1 MEHDELPQRDP
12 FQITPEMPVTLRP
25 AVPADLTDCSLFF
38 TEVFNAP
45 PWNEQ
50 WTKESSWQR
59 LSDCMHTP
67 NFVGLIA
74 EDGAEIVAMAF
85 GYSQRYQGE
94 LHYELL
100 EFCVAT
106 PRQGEGIGSALLA
119 ELHTRLQAAGVARI
133 NAMTARDTPAQDFYL
148 KGGFYISPQRIMMSR
163 RY

>member
-1 MEHDELPQRDP
+1 
-12 FQITPEMPVTLRP
+12 
-25 AVPADLTDCSLFF
+25 
-38 TEVFNAP
+38 
-45 PWNEQ
+45 
-50 WTKESSWQR
+50 
-59 LSDCMHTP
+59 
-67 NFVGLIA
+67 
-74 EDGAEIVAMAF
+74 MAF